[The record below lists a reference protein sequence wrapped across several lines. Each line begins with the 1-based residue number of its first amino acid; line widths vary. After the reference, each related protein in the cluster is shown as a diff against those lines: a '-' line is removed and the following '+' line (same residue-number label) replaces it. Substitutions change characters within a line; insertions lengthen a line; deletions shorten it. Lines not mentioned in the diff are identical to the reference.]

1 MSSAE
6 VDRLYMLAAV
16 GLAEK
21 ALYSVTRNN
30 PRVGCLLVND
40 GNVIGRGWHASDG
53 GRHAE
58 VAALDSVNSNA
69 ELEGSTVYV
78 TLEPCGWAGRT
89 GACTDALTAAN
100 VKRVVVGQEDPHPN
114 VRGQGLKRLRE
125 SGIETRVLNLHEV
138 ESLNPGQRMR
148 HEHHRPWI
156 RIKSAISMDG
166 RISMASGESQWITG
180 TEARRDVQGWRARS
194 GAILTGIG
202 TVLHDDPQLTVR
214 DERFP
219 DSNPMRVICD
229 SNARIPEDARILESE
244 AEVLIATCEGIQP
257 TKHAEHIRWTQHG
270 QGKVDLRKLLNE
282 LADNGVN
289 ELLVEAGSSL
299 VSELFQHGLWDEWI
313 VYIAPKLLGSTA
325 VGVTQLQIGQLSD
338 SVQGKVTS
346 VTTIGTDVRV
356 RIHRAS

>member
-1 MSSAE
+1 MSTTE

-21 ALYSVTRNN
+21 ALYSVTLNN

-40 GNVIGRGWHASDG
+40 GNVIGRGWHATDG
-53 GRHAE
+53 GPHAE
-58 VAALDSVNSNA
+58 VAALDSVESRTQ
-69 ELEGSTVYV
+69 LEGATVYV
-78 TLEPCGWAGRT
+78 TLEPCGWTGRT
-89 GACTDALTAAN
+89 GACTDALIGAK

-114 VRGQGLKRLRE
+114 VRGQGLARLRE
-125 SGIETRVLNLHEV
+125 GGIETDVLNLGEV

-156 RIKSAISMDG
+156 RIKSAISVDG

-202 TVLHDDPQLTVR
+202 TILQDDPQLTVR

-219 DSNPMRVICD
+219 ESNPMRVICD
-229 SNARIPEDARILESE
+229 SNARIPSDARILEDE
-244 AEVLIATCEGIQP
+244 AEVLIATSEGVQP

-282 LADNGVN
+282 LADIGVN
-289 ELLVEAGSSL
+289 ELLVEAGSTL
-299 VSELFQHGLWDEWI
+299 VSEFFQLGLWDEWI
-313 VYIAPKLLGSTA
+313 VYIAPKLLGSSA
-325 VGVTQLQIGQLSD
+325 VGVTQLQIDQLKD
-338 SVQGKVTS
+338 SVQGTVTS
-346 VTTIGTDVRV
+346 ITPFGTDVRV
-356 RIHRAS
+356 LINRAS

>member
-1 MSSAE
+1 MSSTE

-40 GNVIGRGWHASDG
+40 GNVIGRGWHARDG
-53 GRHAE
+53 GPHAE
-58 VAALDSVNSNA
+58 VAALDSVDSNA
-69 ELEGSTVYV
+69 NLEGATVYV
-78 TLEPCGWAGRT
+78 TLEPCGWTGRT
-89 GACTDALTAAN
+89 GACTDALAAAK
-100 VKRVVVGQEDPHPN
+100 VKRVVVGQEDSHPN
-114 VRGQGLKRLRE
+114 VRGQGLTRLRE
-125 SGIETRVLNLHEV
+125 AGIETSVLNLHEV

-180 TEARRDVQGWRARS
+180 SEARRDVQGWRARS

-202 TVLHDDPQLTVR
+202 TVLNDDPQLTVR

-229 SNARIPEDARILESE
+229 SNARIPPDARILENE
-244 AEVLIATCEGIQP
+244 ADVLIATCEGIHP
-257 TKHAEHIRWTQHG
+257 TRSAEHIRWTQHG
-270 QGKVDLRKLLNE
+270 QGRVDLRKLLNE
-282 LADNGVN
+282 LADKGVN
-289 ELLVEAGSSL
+289 ELLVEAGSAL
-299 VSELFQHGLWDEWI
+299 VSEFFQLGLWDEWI
-313 VYIAPKLLGSTA
+313 VYVAPKLLGSTA
-325 VGVTQLQIGQLSD
+325 VGVTQLQIDQLTD
-338 SVQGKVTS
+338 SVRGNVTS
-346 VTTIGTDVRV
+346 VTTLGTDVRV
-356 RIHRAS
+356 LIHRAS